1 MEAPVRAFRPCVLNR
16 RLFSKTIPS
25 SRLVSSPE
33 SDRSAIFRQS
43 STYFHL
49 SPSRK
54 YLGSKISLSLNLSHC
69 SSSSFGSSASS
80 LGSSPSNFLSSL
92 PSLQSFGSQFASDYS
107 NSVLSD
113 SNGSAWTWNRAS
125 ESAIGN
131 DLGVLGAE
139 KGTVTVVLLGWLG
152 SKTKH
157 LRRYV
162 EWYNARGINA
172 LTFVVDP
179 REFLWFALSRKVEQ
193 RISDLAV
200 ELISWLSDGEESDND
215 RCLIFHAFSNT
226 GWFVYGAILEILQG
240 RKDLLKKIKGCIFDS
255 GGGDPLN
262 PQVWAAGFSA
272 AILKKNSSSAS
283 PMVNGEEVDKRP
295 LLLETIVLSSLEKFF
310 SVALKLPDVDK
321 RLNNIVSVLTE
332 NQPSYPELYLYSSGD
347 KVVLSESIELL
358 IEKRK
363 KTGRK
368 VLSYNFRTSPH
379 VDHYRTYP
387 DIYASQLHKFLI
399 ESFSS

>member
-16 RLFSKTIPS
+16 GFFSKTIPQ
-25 SRLVSSPE
+25 SRLVSFPE
-33 SDRSAIFRQS
+33 SNRSAIFRQS
-43 STYFHL
+43 STYFHF

-54 YLGSKISLSLNLSHC
+54 YFGSKISLSLNLSHC

-80 LGSSPSNFLSSL
+80 LGSIPSNFLSSL
-92 PSLQSFGSQFASDYS
+92 PSLQSFGSQLASDY
-107 NSVLSD
+107 LSSFLSE
-113 SNGSAWTWNRAS
+113 SNGSDWTWNRAS

-131 DLGVLGAE
+131 NVGILQGE
-139 KGTVTVVLLGWLG
+139 KGAATVVLLGWLG
-152 SKTKH
+152 AKTKH

-172 LTFVVDP
+172 LTFIVDP

-200 ELISWLSDGEESDND
+200 ELISWLSEGEESDKD
-215 RCLIFHAFSNT
+215 RSLIFHTFSNT
-226 GWFVYGAILEILQG
+226 GWFIYGAILEILQG
-240 RKDLLKKIKGCIFDS
+240 RKDLLEKIKGCIVDS

-283 PMVNGEEVDKRP
+283 PMVNGEEIDKKP
-295 LLLETIVLSSLEKFF
+295 LLLETIFLSSLEKFF

-347 KVVLSESIELL
+347 KVVPYKSIELL
-358 IEKRK
+358 IEKRM

-368 VLSYNFRTSPH
+368 IFSYNFGMSPH

-387 DIYASQLHKFLI
+387 DIYSSQLHKFLI

>member
-1 MEAPVRAFRPCVLNR
+1 MG
-16 RLFSKTIPS
+16 I
-25 SRLVSSPE
+25 
-33 SDRSAIFRQS
+33 
-43 STYFHL
+43 
-49 SPSRK
+49 
-54 YLGSKISLSLNLSHC
+54 LG
-69 SSSSFGSSASS
+69 G
-80 LGSSPSNFLSSL
+80 
-92 PSLQSFGSQFASDYS
+92 
-107 NSVLSD
+107 
-113 SNGSAWTWNRAS
+113 
-125 ESAIGN
+125 
-131 DLGVLGAE
+131 E
-139 KGTVTVVLLGWLG
+139 KGAATVVLLGWLG
-152 SKTKH
+152 AKTKH

-200 ELISWLSDGEESDND
+200 ELISWLSEGEEND
-215 RCLIFHAFSNT
+215 KDRRLIFHTFSNT

-240 RKDLLKKIKGCIFDS
+240 RKDLLEKIKGCIVDS

-283 PMVNGEEVDKRP
+283 PTVHGEEIDKKP
-295 LLLETIVLSSLEKFF
+295 LLLETLVLSSLEKFF
-310 SVALKLPDVDK
+310 SVALKLPDVNK

-332 NQPSYPELYLYSSGD
+332 NQPLYPELYLYSSGD
-347 KVVLSESIELL
+347 KVVPSESIELL

-368 VLSYNFRTSPH
+368 VLSHNFGSSPH

>member
-16 RLFSKTIPS
+16 GLFSKTIPQ

-33 SDRSAIFRQS
+33 SYRSAIFRQS
-43 STYFHL
+43 STYFHF

-54 YLGSKISLSLNLSHC
+54 NLGSKISLSLNLSHC
-69 SSSSFGSSASS
+69 CSSSFGSSASS
-80 LGSSPSNFLSSL
+80 LGSIPSNFLYSL
-92 PSLQSFGSQFASDYS
+92 PSLQSFGSQFASDYFS
-107 NSVLSD
+107 SFLFD
-113 SNGSAWTWNRAS
+113 SNGSDWTWNRAS

-131 DLGVLGAE
+131 NVGVLRGE
-139 KGTVTVVLLGWLG
+139 KGAATVVLLGWLG
-152 SKTKH
+152 AKTKH

-172 LTFVVDP
+172 LTFIVDP

-200 ELISWLSDGEESDND
+200 ELISWLSEGEESDKD
-215 RCLIFHAFSNT
+215 RSLIFHTFSNT

-240 RKDLLKKIKGCIFDS
+240 RKDLLEKIKGCIVDS

-283 PMVNGEEVDKRP
+283 PMVNGEEIDKKP
-295 LLLETIVLSSLEKFF
+295 LLLETIFLSSLEKFF

-321 RLNNIVSVLTE
+321 
-332 NQPSYPELYLYSSGD
+332 
-347 KVVLSESIELL
+347 
-358 IEKRK
+358 
-363 KTGRK
+363 
-368 VLSYNFRTSPH
+368 
-379 VDHYRTYP
+379 
-387 DIYASQLHKFLI
+387 
-399 ESFSS
+399 